1 MTMLFT
7 DRIPAR
13 TFGIDSVSTVL
24 GFRKT
29 TRKTALSR
37 LSRTIPVDAAHTFDP
52 AFFAQIRLWWEWHN
66 TREPLAVT
74 GPAGCGKT
82 TGVLQ
87 FLARVNAPVV
97 TLTCRRRMD
106 KYELIGRWGPGEDG
120 SLTWY
125 DGPAALAW
133 RHGFVLVVNEL
144 TAAPADVWVSMN
156 DLLEGDDLVN
166 DRTGEV
172 IPRHANTRVIL
183 TDNCRLGSTTGD
195 TGYVARNDQDRSVFE
210 RCWHI
215 ALSFPDAETELAM
228 LAKKTAASLTGLDA
242 ERTDALLR
250 ASVAFARKTRE
261 AQLEAK
267 GRIKPA
273 AVSPRT
279 LLRFTELMGAL
290 MLAGNTAQAAL
301 TTALDLSLAAGC
313 SPQNR
318 GHLQH
323 WAAWVFSDL
332 V

>member
-1 MTMLFT
+1 
-7 DRIPAR
+7 
-13 TFGIDSVSTVL
+13 
-24 GFRKT
+24 
-29 TRKTALSR
+29 
-37 LSRTIPVDAAHTFDP
+37 
-52 AFFAQIRLWWEWHN
+52 
-66 TREPLAVT
+66 
-74 GPAGCGKT
+74 
-82 TGVLQ
+82 
-87 FLARVNAPVV
+87 
-97 TLTCRRRMD
+97 MD

-242 ERTDALLR
+242 KRTDALLR

-323 WAAWVFSDL
+323 WAAWAFSDL

>member
-1 MTMLFT
+1 
-7 DRIPAR
+7 
-13 TFGIDSVSTVL
+13 
-24 GFRKT
+24 
-29 TRKTALSR
+29 
-37 LSRTIPVDAAHTFDP
+37 
-52 AFFAQIRLWWEWHN
+52 
-66 TREPLAVT
+66 
-74 GPAGCGKT
+74 
-82 TGVLQ
+82 
-87 FLARVNAPVV
+87 
-97 TLTCRRRMD
+97 
-106 KYELIGRWGPGEDG
+106 
-120 SLTWY
+120 
-125 DGPAALAW
+125 
-133 RHGFVLVVNEL
+133 
-144 TAAPADVWVSMN
+144 MN

-215 ALSFPDAETELAM
+215 ALSFPDADSELAM

-242 ERTDALLR
+242 KRTDALLR

-261 AQLEAK
+261 AQLAAK

-323 WAAWVFSDL
+323 WAAWAFSNL